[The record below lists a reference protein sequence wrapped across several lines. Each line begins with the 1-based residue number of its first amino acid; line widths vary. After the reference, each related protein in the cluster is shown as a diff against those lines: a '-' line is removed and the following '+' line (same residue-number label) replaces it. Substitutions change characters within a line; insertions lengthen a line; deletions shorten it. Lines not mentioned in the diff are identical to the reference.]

1 MTNKFY
7 KIFNIHSLSLQ
18 IEWQL
23 QLVLIKIGGKTKIY
37 VSRVDETNIMTL
49 HHLTPSLI
57 FLVISCLVVVQEDPD
72 DGVTMMNN
80 PSNIKHQRDFEQ
92 NQHLS

>member
-23 QLVLIKIGGKTKIY
+23 QLVLIKIGGKTKHKDKNGKRRPYMIFIGNVY
-37 VSRVDETNIMTL
+37 SLFIETVENKSTQL
-49 HHLTPSLI
+49 SGVL
-57 FLVISCLVVVQEDPD
+57 CL
-72 DGVTMMNN
+72 
-80 PSNIKHQRDFEQ
+80 
-92 NQHLS
+92 

>member
-23 QLVLIKIGGKTKIY
+23 QLVLIKIGGKTKHKDKKGKRRPYMIFKGNDY
-37 VSRVDETNIMTL
+37 SFFTL
-49 HHLTPSLI
+49 TVENKSTQLSGML
-57 FLVISCLVVVQEDPD
+57 CL
-72 DGVTMMNN
+72 
-80 PSNIKHQRDFEQ
+80 
-92 NQHLS
+92 